1 MRLQIYDFNY
11 NLIWETHEC
20 EHWFISNRP
29 DNEHPYSYVQLQFTN
44 RNMETDFRLHLEELS
59 DQRETFFFVIDTHD
73 GLRRCIIFNPRLKI
87 FRPLHNDN
95 NIIEGLYV
103 FSYEYYSM
111 MSTLLNI
118 RDEDFSNFIRQIHQN
133 FVLRTARIYTNE
145 WEECFEKNCSNTF
158 KDILNKEIEELE

>member
-1 MRLQIYDFNY
+1 MRLQIYDFSY

-44 RNMETDFRLHLEELS
+44 RNMETDFRWHLEELS

-95 NIIEGLYV
+95 NVIDLTSNLIMSKEQYYQLFEV
-103 FSYEYYSM
+103 EELNCISYEEYLNEKDDSIKFDE
-111 MSTLLNI
+111 SKTLYEL
-118 RDEDFSNFIRQIHQN
+118 
-133 FVLRTARIYTNE
+133 LRNALYKRYLKE
-145 WEECFEKNCSNTF
+145 
-158 KDILNKEIEELE
+158 KDIYFL